1 MSPYVSTTAIVI
13 NKSKSKEAD
22 IFVTLLTPQLGKITA
37 LAKGAQSI
45 KSSRLSALQ
54 LGNIVKVCL
63 YQKNNFN
70 WLSQARTLTP
80 FMQTPKNLVQVGL
93 LFYLLEIIN
102 RSLAENQTLDNV
114 YPICQNIITAINK
127 NQTSVYLKNEI
138 ALISSLGF
146 GLPAEINQAFAQKNY
161 RQTQQYIQKFF
172 ESIIEQP
179 LESPK
184 LFR

>member
-1 MSPYVSTTAIVI
+1 MSPYFSTTAIVI
-13 NKSKSKEAD
+13 NKSKTKEAD
-22 IFVTLLTPQLGKITA
+22 IFVTLLTPHLGKITA
-37 LAKGAQSI
+37 LAKGAQNI

-54 LGNIVKVCL
+54 LGNIVKVSL

-70 WLSQARTLTP
+70 WLSQARTITP
-80 FMQTPKNLVQVGL
+80 FLQKPKNLAQVGL

-102 RSLAENQTLDNV
+102 RSLAEDQSVDSI
-114 YPICQNIITAINK
+114 YPICQNTITAINK
-127 NQTSVYLKNEI
+127 NQTSAYLQNEI
-138 ALISSLGF
+138 KLINCLGF
-146 GLPAEINQAFAQKNY
+146 GLPEEIPQSFAKKDY

-172 ESIIEQP
+172 ESIIEKP

>member
-1 MSPYVSTTAIVI
+1 MSPYSSTTAIVI
-13 NKSKSKEAD
+13 NKSKTKEAD
-22 IFVTLLTPQLGKITA
+22 IFVTLLTPYRGKITA
-37 LAKGAQSI
+37 LAKGAQNI

-54 LGNIVKVCL
+54 LGNIVKVSL
-63 YQKNNFN
+63 YQKNDFN
-70 WLSQARTLTP
+70 WLSQARTITP
-80 FMQTPKNLVQVGL
+80 FLQTKKNLAQVGL

-102 RSLAENQTLDNV
+102 RSLAENQNLDNV
-114 YPICQNIITAINK
+114 YPICQNIIAAINK
-127 NQTSVYLKNEI
+127 NQTASYLKNEI

-146 GLPAEINQAFAQKNY
+146 GLPPEINQAFAQKNY